1 MAVPFP
7 AIGTPSVLG
16 TVRGQRAVKVSLDGG
31 KTWLPV
37 GALALPLVPGTEV
50 RTVGGLAVLE
60 LGGARIDVL
69 PFTAVRLAEKREA
82 AEITL
87 LYGRLAFRLPAQSRV
102 EIVTA
107 LARLEPAGRQQR
119 AGELF
124 LGGTELLGLKMSEGA
139 LQVRPVAEPRQPILA
154 SLTPVFLPKRP
165 DTSDSLFSSDQL
177 PAPAAGARAAFTPA
191 GENIG
196 YLDRGGRLVIHPGF
210 ATDLTRPFAPRL
222 VQLAAAGIPEGDRR
236 SDAVPLFD
244 VNGGYVGY
252 LKGPVFYAQL
262 QVEPPT
268 VAPPKAEPAPPTPS
282 GEGMSTRTM
291 VIIGAIAGTV
301 ALGAGIG
308 FALGGSSGG
317 SSGGGSA
324 ATQ

>member
-1 MAVPFP
+1 
-7 AIGTPSVLG
+7 VLG
-16 TVRGQRAVKVSLDGG
+16 TVRGQRVAKASLDGG

-37 GALALPLVPGTEV
+37 GGLALPLVPGTEV
-50 RTVGGLAVLE
+50 RTMGGLAVLE

-69 PFTAVRLAEKREA
+69 PFTAVRLAEKRDA
-82 AEITL
+82 AEISL

-107 LARLEPAGRQQR
+107 LARLEPAGQQQR
-119 AGELF
+119 AGEIF
-124 LGGTELLGLKMSEGA
+124 VGGAELLGLKMSEGS

-154 SLTPVFLPKRP
+154 GLTPVFLPKRP
-165 DTSDSLFSSDQL
+165 DTSDSLFSTDQL

-210 ATDLTRPFAPRL
+210 SADLTRPFPPRL

-236 SDAVPLFD
+236 TDAVPLFD

-262 QVEPPT
+262 QADPPPT
-268 VAPPKAEPAPPTPS
+268 TPAKPETPPPPA
-282 GEGMSTRTM
+282 GEGMSTRTKWTLAA
-291 VIIGAIAGTV
+291 VGLGLLAIGGGV
-301 ALGAGIG
+301 AA
-308 FALGGSSGG
+308 AMGG
-317 SSGGGSA
+317 SSGGGGGGSPPPPA